1 MAIKCLVKVG
11 WTPTRLTLLEPTSFR
26 STTIRGSP
34 DSVGVHKVALN
45 PDTDDLP
52 TLIGTLNLNG
62 FGRTASAAAYGGYT
76 YIPTSSNFIPK
87 VRCSALRGKT
97 LIRREACTS

>member
-1 MAIKCLVKVG
+1 MSGKSGLDTNAPHPPR
-11 WTPTRLTLLEPTSFR
+11 THLLSC
-26 STTIRGSP
+26 STTIRGTP

-62 FGRTASAAAYGGYT
+62 FGRKASAAAYGGYM
-76 YIPTSSNFIPK
+76 YIPTSDNFILK